1 MRRKLI
7 LLGGL
12 ALFSVLVLMVWE
24 FNPAIFAYALKK
36 RGVKIAVM
44 LLVALATSVSTVLF
58 QTVTGNRI
66 LTPSVLGLDALYVLL
81 NLLLVAVLGSYT
93 LWLHNAYLNFA
104 LSTALMLVFSFV
116 FYQMLFKR
124 VKSIYTLVLMGMV
137 MGMFFQSITGMLQIV
152 LNPDAFTFV
161 MDKLFASFMDV
172 KPTLLGV
179 SFAMVLLV
187 LILVIRNRHL
197 LDVMS
202 LGKDHAINLGIA
214 YDSVVRVILMGV
226 FLLLSVST
234 ALVGPITFLGFF
246 SVNLCKSLLKTHRH
260 DAILAGTT
268 FIAVVMLFVS
278 QFFVEYLFDYGLPVS
293 VVINLMGGGYFILL
307 LLKEN
312 KR

>member
-1 MRRKLI
+1 MRRKVIVLGLGALVSVMV
-7 LLGGL
+7 LLL
-12 ALFSVLVLMVWE
+12 WR
-24 FNPAIFAYALKK
+24 FNPEIFLYALQK
-36 RGVKIAVM
+36 RSVKIAVM
-44 LLVALATSVSTVLF
+44 LLVALATSMSTVLF
-58 QTVTGNRI
+58 QTVTSNRI
-66 LTPSVLGLDALYVLL
+66 LTPSVLGLDSLYVLL
-81 NLLLVAVLGSYT
+81 NLLLVAVFGTYT
-93 LWLHNAYLNFA
+93 RWLHNPYLNFA

-124 VKSIYTLVLMGMV
+124 VKSIYTLVLIGMV

-172 KPTLLGV
+172 KPTLLGL
-179 SFAMVLLV
+179 SFAIVLLV
-187 LILVIRNRHL
+187 LILVVGNRHL

-202 LGKDHAINLGIA
+202 LGKDHALNLGIA
-214 YDSVVRVILMGV
+214 YNSVVRTILMGV

-260 DAILAGTT
+260 DVILAGTT
-268 FIAVVMLFVS
+268 FIAVIMLFVS
-278 QFFVEYLFDYGLPVS
+278 QFFVEYLFNYGLPVS
-293 VVINLMGGGYFILL
+293 VVINLIGGGYFILL

>member
-104 LSTALMLVFSFV
+104 LSTALMLVFSFI